1 MIDYNYELFYL
12 LTVLNNLPL
21 KKRKMDDDVKKTEI
35 PPKAYTHRVDFPILN
50 EDPQPNGK
58 LLLYDI
64 NT

>member
-1 MIDYNYELFYL
+1 MINYNYELFYL

-35 PPKAYTHRVDFPILN
+35 TPKPYTHRVDFPTLN